1 MIKDK
6 PHEYNQVM
14 KREIIVLSFVILS
27 GWAMGQAP
35 VRPHDTIYYREATYL
50 YPRTWFGPYDTASY
64 TPHGPC
70 AVRSD
75 GGSHECSFCYPY
87 STSIPLRIIGVAI
100 GGEYLKA
107 SATPGGGVDTVCEQL
122 QLFKCVHGHWTKVA
136 ETSFCFDSASR
147 YLAHCHYWVG
157 SSFPDAIYPIYE
169 AFFDEPVDVTDSFYV
184 GVTNRTYQAFTFNI
198 TGAAN
203 AWVIYALY
211 HPDFDSML
219 VYGNSVN
226 PVMLFPI
233 FDTTGMDI
241 HPYVPPCAEVENLH
255 VAAKWGSNVMVE
267 WNGSPDD
274 NIEYYQM
281 EVYSSNGRPEIPF
294 YAGRVEDTSKSFF
307 NLDTTAVY
315 TVSVRAICRFSN
327 SEWSTIQISWPNSGG
342 EEPPIGM
349 PEVREPFAMIVPNP
363 ASDMVTVATSCPQ
376 TQVEVHDLKGRK
388 LTAKRSA
395 GLTSAINVTG
405 WPEGVYM
412 VTIHTTCGT
421 VSKKLAISR

>member
-1 MIKDK
+1 
-6 PHEYNQVM
+6 
-14 KREIIVLSFVILS
+14 
-27 GWAMGQAP
+27 
-35 VRPHDTIYYREATYL
+35 
-50 YPRTWFGPYDTASY
+50 
-64 TPHGPC
+64 
-70 AVRSD
+70 
-75 GGSHECSFCYPY
+75 
-87 STSIPLRIIGVAI
+87 
-100 GGEYLKA
+100 
-107 SATPGGGVDTVCEQL
+107 
-122 QLFKCVHGHWTKVA
+122 
-136 ETSFCFDSASR
+136 
-147 YLAHCHYWVG
+147 
-157 SSFPDAIYPIYE
+157 
-169 AFFDEPVDVTDSFYV
+169 
-184 GVTNRTYQAFTFNI
+184 
-198 TGAAN
+198 
-203 AWVIYALY
+203 
-211 HPDFDSML
+211 
-219 VYGNSVN
+219 
-226 PVMLFPI
+226 
-233 FDTTGMDI
+233 
-241 HPYVPPCAEVENLH
+241 
-255 VAAKWGSNVMVE
+255 
-267 WNGSPDD
+267 
-274 NIEYYQM
+274 M

-315 TVSVRAICRFSN
+315 TVSLRAICRFSN

>member
-1 MIKDK
+1 M
-6 PHEYNQVM
+6 EV
-14 KREIIVLSFVILS
+14 F
-27 GWAMGQAP
+27 
-35 VRPHDTIYYREATYL
+35 
-50 YPRTWFGPYDTASY
+50 
-64 TPHGPC
+64 
-70 AVRSD
+70 
-75 GGSHECSFCYPY
+75 
-87 STSIPLRIIGVAI
+87 
-100 GGEYLKA
+100 
-107 SATPGGGVDTVCEQL
+107 
-122 QLFKCVHGHWTKVA
+122 
-136 ETSFCFDSASR
+136 
-147 YLAHCHYWVG
+147 
-157 SSFPDAIYPIYE
+157 SS
-169 AFFDEPVDVTDSFYV
+169 
-184 GVTNRTYQAFTFNI
+184 
-198 TGAAN
+198 
-203 AWVIYALY
+203 
-211 HPDFDSML
+211 
-219 VYGNSVN
+219 
-226 PVMLFPI
+226 
-233 FDTTGMDI
+233 
-241 HPYVPPCAEVENLH
+241 
-255 VAAKWGSNVMVE
+255 
-267 WNGSPDD
+267 NGSP
-274 NIEYYQM
+274 
-281 EVYSSNGRPEIPF
+281 GIPF

>member
-70 AVRSD
+70 AVRS
-75 GGSHECSFCYPY
+75 GGWTHTYSFCYPY

-267 WNGSPDD
+267 WNGSPEDD
-274 NIEYYQM
+274 IGYYM
-281 EVYSSNGRPEIPF
+281 EVFSSNGSPGIPF